1 MLILDLIVGKTG
13 QSDSLWSM
21 GWASFPWGSWLH
33 GERSRTW
40 MKLKFCWE
48 ERSGCF
54 LFFLFLNTKPT
65 ASITEA
71 AMGKW
76 DVNTIMKT
84 NFSFFVCSNSHWLSY
99 TYETHYIRKPIVQ
112 WSFYHFFIKILC
124 SGQAYQPPDPRTHPV
139 FSHFLAFPSLWKITP
154 WSLPP
159 SNN

>member
-1 MLILDLIVGKTG
+1 
-13 QSDSLWSM
+13 
-21 GWASFPWGSWLH
+21 
-33 GERSRTW
+33 

-84 NFSFFVCSNSHWLSY
+84 NFSFFAQILTGSLTPMRRI
-99 TYETHYIRKPIVQ
+99 TYANQ
-112 WSFYHFFIKILC
+112 
-124 SGQAYQPPDPRTHPV
+124 
-139 FSHFLAFPSLWKITP
+139 
-154 WSLPP
+154 
-159 SNN
+159 